1 MDKTGQKVCV
11 ARVERGQP
19 LWEQLME
26 YAENCTWVA
35 GKHLAM
41 LMRENRFSE
50 WESVFAAIENGQII
64 GYCTFLKTDYYPEN
78 RYSPWISS
86 IFVDEAYRGR
96 RISGQM
102 IEAVIEYARSMG
114 FARVYIPSD
123 LKGFYEKYGF
133 AKIDE
138 LVNYGGDIDDIFAKE
153 I

>member
-11 ARVERGQP
+11 ARVEKGQP
-19 LWEQLME
+19 LWSQLME

-86 IFVDEAYRGR
+86 IFVGETHRGR
-96 RISGQM
+96 RISQRM
-102 IEAVIEYARSMG
+102 IETVIIYARSLG
-114 FARVYIPSD
+114 FSKVYIPSD
-123 LKGFYEKYGF
+123 LVGMYEKYGF
-133 AKIDE
+133 SKVDE
-138 LVNYGGDIDDIFAKE
+138 LVNYGGDTDSIYVRE

>member
-1 MDKTGQKVCV
+1 V
-11 ARVERGQP
+11 ARVEREQP
-19 LWEQLME
+19 LWGQLME

-86 IFVDEAYRGR
+86 MFVEESFRGR
-96 RISGQM
+96 QLSGQM
-102 IEAVIEYARSMG
+102 IDFVCGYAREKG
-114 FARVYIPSD
+114 FRRVYIPTD
-123 LKGFYEKYGF
+123 TPRLYERFGFTV
-133 AKIDE
+133 IDS
-138 LVNYGGDIDDIFAKE
+138 LTNYGGDVDKILAKDI
-153 I
+153 